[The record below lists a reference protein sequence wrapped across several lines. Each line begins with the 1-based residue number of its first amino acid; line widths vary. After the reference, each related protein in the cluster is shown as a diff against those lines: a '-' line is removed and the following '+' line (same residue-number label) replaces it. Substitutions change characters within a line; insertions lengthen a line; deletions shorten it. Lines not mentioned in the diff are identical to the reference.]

1 MSFRPRDAAL
11 PRAAIVGCAG
21 TELTAAERA
30 LFADSDPLGFI
41 LFARNVADPRQL
53 AALCAALRESVG
65 RADAPILVD
74 QEGGRVRRLRP
85 PHWRP
90 VPPAGAFGDLF
101 MRAPD
106 AAIEAARL
114 AGRLIAADCL
124 ACGLDVVCAPCADVP
139 VADGHDVIGDRA
151 FGRAPGT
158 VAALARAMA
167 TGLCELGAIPVM
179 KHMPGHGRARA
190 DSHHELPV
198 VDATRQDIETI
209 DAVPFRMLADMPWG
223 MTAHVL
229 YTALDPARPGTV
241 SPAVIGFIRERIGF
255 RGVLVSDDLA
265 MQALRGTPLERAEAA
280 LAAGCDVAL
289 YCDGVLANS
298 AALLSGVPRL
308 TAQAAARV
316 ADARARVRPR
326 LVPEPQRWQG
336 RMDALLCGAAA

>member
-1 MSFRPRDAAL
+1 LSFRHRDASP

-21 TELTAAERA
+21 TELTADERES
-30 LFADSDPLGFI
+30 FAAGDPLGFI

-53 AALCAALRESVG
+53 AELCAALRGCVG
-65 RADAPILVD
+65 RADAPILID

-85 PHWRP
+85 PHWRM
-90 VPPAGAFGDLF
+90 VPAAGAFGDLHT
-101 MRAPD
+101 RAPR

-114 AGRLIAADCL
+114 AGRLVAVDCL
-124 ACGLDVVCAPCADVP
+124 EAGIDVVCAPCADIP
-139 VADGHDVIGDRA
+139 IADGHDVIGDRA
-151 FGRAPGT
+151 YGRTPAT

-167 TGLCELGAIPVM
+167 DGLSELGAIPVM

-198 VDATRQDIETI
+198 VDAPL
-209 DAVPFRMLADMPWG
+209 DALEAVDAAPFRALADLPWG

-255 RGVLVSDDLA
+255 GGVLVSDDLA
-265 MQALRGTPLERAEAA
+265 MQALQGTPPERARAA

-298 AALLSGVPRL
+298 IALLDAVPPL
-308 TAQAAARV
+308 TAEAAARL
-316 ADARARVRPR
+316 ARARSQARRR